1 MNIYVIKINNILSG
15 VYESLDIAL
24 DYVYSLKNSNL
35 INKNNNVLI
44 QYFKINSCI
53 ILDEYVIDLS
63 YDIKKVSKINYNKLD
78 LFDNYED
85 DSQTDTTNDLSIYQS
100 SSDTIS
106 INSSEEERIKK
117 KNKDIIEIQNKLNQ
131 NKIDTIHKLNL
142 LKKEKE
148 KITEENNIYE
158 CDLKLYNK
166 FKEELLNN
174 KDFIIPFMFEE
185 KYKIFKNLDIENN
198 ISFENFKKKFIPK
211 KMITSY
217 NNLFENDIDNLYYS
231 EDFTD
236 VSNDDLLKVTNQI

>member
-142 LKKEKE
+142 LKKEK
-148 KITEENNIYE
+148 
-158 CDLKLYNK
+158 
-166 FKEELLNN
+166 
-174 KDFIIPFMFEE
+174 
-185 KYKIFKNLDIENN
+185 
-198 ISFENFKKKFIPK
+198 
-211 KMITSY
+211 
-217 NNLFENDIDNLYYS
+217 
-231 EDFTD
+231 
-236 VSNDDLLKVTNQI
+236 